1 MNKRGVCGLAAACML
16 ALSVGSVS
24 AQTVRPLVPEDYK
37 SLVAGKTF
45 TASLNGYGWG
55 EDITDNLQMTW
66 RISERETY
74 AAETIE
80 SLQPGDELYAG
91 NGRYTV
97 GKIEQDEWGYV
108 VTDEEGWTT
117 LSFIKGEDGRY
128 RATTEND
135 NPFWTGVF
143 TVEVQVSDSLRYLDW
158 SDPEAEA
165 PVELTVR
172 ELMERVSA
180 DEILLDENNTQI
192 TFDEEGRLSVV
203 LQQYSPWN

>member
-16 ALSVGSVS
+16 ALLTGSVS

-74 AAETIE
+74 AAGTIE

-97 GKIEQDEWGYV
+97 GKIEQDEESLDRILGKYRDGLWG
-108 VTDEEGWTT
+108 EPE
-117 LSFIKGEDGRY
+117 SF
-128 RATTEND
+128 
-135 NPFWTGVF
+135 P
-143 TVEVQVSDSLRYLDW
+143 LRVKL
-158 SDPEAEA
+158 
-165 PVELTVR
+165 
-172 ELMERVSA
+172 ERWPN
-180 DEILLDENNTQI
+180 ILKS
-192 TFDEEGRLSVV
+192 RVAV
-203 LQQYSPWN
+203 